1 MPETIRTLEDVL
13 LDAQRLG
20 WIGSAP
26 LATAMAHARG
36 FGAAPVDLPTVFA
49 DIGCGGGLP
58 GLVLAFEWPD
68 AEVVL
73 IEGSAKR
80 ADFLQRAAIDLG
92 IGDRCSVLGERA
104 EAAGRRSG
112 LRHRCDVVVA
122 RGFGAPPVTAECA
135 SPLLRSGGH
144 LLVSE
149 PPRSG
154 ASSTSRS
161 ASPLPPSAPPLS
173 AAAPGSP
180 GGGPDSDRSA
190 TRWPQEGLAVLGMGV
205 GESWETDFH
214 YQSLVQETLCPE
226 RFPRRVG
233 IPGKR
238 PIF

>member
-1 MPETIRTLEDVL
+1 MRVMPEATRTLEDIL
-13 LDAQRLG
+13 LDAQRLR

-26 LATAMAHARG
+26 LVTAMAHARG
-36 FGAAPVDLPTVFA
+36 FAAAPVDAPTVFA
-49 DIGCGGGLP
+49 DIGSGGGLP

-80 ADFLQRAAIDLG
+80 ADFLQQAALDLG
-92 IGDRCSVLGERA
+92 IGERCTVLGERA
-104 EAAGRRSG
+104 EAAGRRSEI
-112 LRHRCDVVVA
+112 RHRCDVVVA

-135 SPLLRSGGH
+135 SPLLRPGGH

-154 ASSTSRS
+154 A
-161 ASPLPPSAPPLS
+161 AP
-173 AAAPGSP
+173 APGA
-180 GGGPDSDRSA
+180 GADSDRPGP
-190 TRWPQEGLAVLGMGV
+190 RWPQEGLAVLGMGV

-214 YQSLVQETLCPE
+214 YQALVQETPCPE
-226 RFPRRVG
+226 QFPRRVG